1 MLGYV
6 TTPPGPAKIPPL
18 ARNGDAQGYAPTGA
32 QSIVVDSCG
41 GSESRPRLSN
51 STSYAMPAP
60 ARIDVLPLSPGEY
73 AKPMRGPQ
81 LFVGAFGEAKSTK
94 PGTLAAWLRLCSR
107 FVYGTVVYS

>member
-41 GSESRPRLSN
+41 GNESKPRLSK
-51 STSYAMPAP
+51 STSYAIPAP
-60 ARIDVLPLSPGEY
+60 ARIEVLPSLPGEY

-81 LFVGAFGEAKSTK
+81 LFVGAFGEEKSIK
-94 PGTLAAWLRLCSR
+94 PGTLAAWFRSCRRL
-107 FVYGTVVYS
+107 VYGIVVYS